1 MLDVS
6 QNPIKNIGLL
16 LQRSFLIKI
25 EHLCYEKSLQGIVI
39 GQTNIIKPD
48 QVILHSK
55 LNEKVIFEFY
65 GKKMG
70 DGLNTFN
77 SAKVS
82 LHKKSNT
89 LIYNSGLQSLNSASP
104 IPTGLKAL
112 SLSSYH
118 KTTASS
124 PKKAMKPAL
133 SKKSLKSIEVVN
145 PQPNQSFTLQKKLT
159 QLLHPKRHKKTQSDQ
174 IPHKF
179 Q

>member
-1 MLDVS
+1 
-6 QNPIKNIGLL
+6 
-16 LQRSFLIKI
+16 
-25 EHLCYEKSLQGIVI
+25 
-39 GQTNIIKPD
+39 
-48 QVILHSK
+48 
-55 LNEKVIFEFY
+55 
-65 GKKMG
+65 MG
-70 DGLNTFN
+70 DGLTSFN

-133 SKKSLKSIEVVN
+133 SKKSLQSIEVFN

-159 QLLHPKRHKKTQSDQ
+159 QLLQPKRHKKTQSDQ
-174 IPHKF
+174 IPKKF
-179 Q
+179 QHSMAAHVLLPSSPRVLSKQDKDRNNNFHTRSKAMESSGKLS